1 MRYMKQTTDDKICT
15 ACAITI
21 IVSVVGLV
29 AFVVFG
35 GCIKPSTYDVNEKL
49 RLERIELYL
58 NKTKG

>member
-1 MRYMKQTTDDKICT
+1 MKHTTNDNICT

-21 IVSVVGLV
+21 IVSVIGLV

-35 GCIKPSTYDVNEKL
+35 TFANPQIHDVNEKL